1 MQCPECQYEN
11 PLGQKFCGQCGTRLA
26 ARCPGCGAS
35 NPPGQKFCGECGTS
49 LTSAQTG
56 LKFGSPE
63 TYTPKH
69 LAEKILTSRSAL
81 EGERK
86 QVTVLFADLKG
97 SMELLADRDPEE
109 ARKLLDPVLER
120 MMEAVHHYEGTVN
133 QVMGDGIMALF
144 GAPLAHEDHAVR
156 ACYAALRMQ
165 ESVKRYAEE
174 IHRTE
179 GVPIQIRVGLNS
191 GEVVVRSIGSD
202 LHMDYT
208 AVGQTTHLA
217 ARMEQMAMPGS
228 ILMPAYTLR
237 LAEDYVQVKALG
249 LRPVKGLAAPVEVYE
264 IVGGGTVRLR
274 LKAAAIRGLTRF
286 VGRERE
292 VEQLRM
298 ALGQAT
304 AGHGQV
310 AAVVGEP
317 GVGKSRLYWEF
328 THSHRTEGWLIVESG
343 TVSYGKASP
352 YLPVIELLRAYFQI
366 EARDDARKIREKVTG
381 KLVSLDRAL
390 EPALPALLGL
400 LDVPVEDAE
409 WQRLEPSQRRQR
421 TLDGVKRLLLRE
433 SQVQPLIVMLED
445 LHWIDTE
452 TQALLDS
459 LVESLPTARVLL
471 LVSYRPEYQHTWG
484 QKGHYLQLR
493 IDPLPPESA
502 EELLKALLG
511 ENRALEPLKRLLIER
526 TEGNPFFLE
535 ESVRTLVENQMLVG
549 ERGAYRMAKTPE
561 TWQIPATAQAILA
574 ARIDRLPPED
584 KRLLQAA
591 SVIGKD
597 VPFAL
602 LEVIVEVP
610 EDDLQ
615 RGLAHLMAAEFLY
628 ETSVFPELEYTF
640 KHALTHEV
648 AYTSILQERRRALH
662 TRIVEAI
669 EQLYADRLAE
679 QYERLAH
686 HALYGEAWKKAFMY
700 LREAGAKSFGR
711 SAYAQAATSF
721 EQALE
726 ALKHLPESRET
737 LAHAFDL
744 TIEIRRALFPL
755 GKPDRIFACLREA
768 EALALALGDQRRL
781 ASATWFMGNHFWWTG
796 RPDRQRE
803 CAERA
808 LALCKAEG
816 DLPAEH
822 LAYWGLGQAFHALGD
837 YRRAID
843 ALTPAVQY
851 FSADRVGERLG
862 NTGFPSVFTRHYV
875 AWCFT
880 EHGEISQATAYVED
894 AVRIAEALDNPLSL
908 AQAYWQLGNL
918 SLFRRDLE
926 SAIPALERVI
936 QIYRSTNLSIWLPW
950 AAAALGSAYAL
961 SGRLADAMPLFEQAI
976 EEANSSQFMF
986 GQALRVAW
994 LSEAHLVAHRIDHAT
1009 PLAEQALSLSR
1020 EHRERGHEAWALRLL
1035 GEVASHRDPP
1045 DVEAAEAYYR
1055 DAGTLADELGMR
1067 PLVAHSHLGL
1077 GKLYRGSGDHAN
1089 AKEHLT
1095 TAATLY
1101 REMDMGFW
1109 LEKAEAELGP
1119 LQRPHSEPEQ
1129 PAGLA
1134 T

>member
-1 MQCPECQYEN
+1 MQCPRCQHEN
-11 PLGQKFCGQCGTRLA
+11 PPDSKFCLG
-26 ARCPGCGAS
+26 
-35 NPPGQKFCGECGTS
+35 CGTS
-49 LTSAQTG
+49 LSLGLVCTSCGTG
-56 LKFGSPE
+56 LPAGSRFCNKCGTPVKGEPTSQARFTSPE
-63 TYTPKH
+63 TYTPRH

-120 MMEAVHHYEGTVN
+120 MMEAVHWYEGTVN

-165 ESVKRYAEE
+165 ESIKRYADE
-174 IHRTE
+174 IHRTK

-228 ILMPAYTLR
+228 ILMAADTLR

-249 LRPVKGLAAPVEVYE
+249 LRPVKGLEAPVEVYE
-264 IVGGGTVRLR
+264 IVGGGTVRWR
-274 LKAAAIRGLTRF
+274 LKAAASRGLTRF

-292 VEQLRM
+292 LEQLRM
-298 ALGQAT
+298 ALGQAA

-310 AAVVGEP
+310 VAVVGEP

-343 TVSYGKASP
+343 SVSYGKASP
-352 YLPVIELLRAYFQI
+352 YLPVIDLLRAYFQI
-366 EARDDARKIREKVTG
+366 ETRDGARKIREKVTG

-400 LDVPVEDAE
+400 LDLLVEDSE
-409 WQRLEPSQRRQR
+409 WQRLDPPQRRQR

-433 SQVQPLIVMLED
+433 SQAQPLIVMLED

-484 QKGHYLQLR
+484 RKSYYLQLR
-493 IDPLPPESA
+493 IDPLPLQSA
-502 EELLKALLG
+502 EELLNALLG
-511 ENRALEPLKRLLIER
+511 EDRALEPLKRVLIER

-535 ESVRTLVENQMLVG
+535 ESVRTLVETQMLIG
-549 ERGAYRMAKTPE
+549 ERGAYRAPKAPE
-561 TWQIPATAQAILA
+561 KWQIPATAQAILA
-574 ARIDRLPPED
+574 ARIDRLAPED

-602 LEVIVEVP
+602 LEAIAEVP
-610 EDDLQ
+610 EDDLR

-648 AYTSILQERRRALH
+648 AYTGLLHERRRALH

-686 HALYGEAWKKAFMY
+686 HALCAEAWKKAFMY
-700 LREAGAKSFGR
+700 LREAGTKSFGR
-711 SAYAQAATSF
+711 SAYAQAAACL
-721 EQALE
+721 EQAME

-737 LAHAFDL
+737 TTQAFDL
-744 TIEIRRALFPL
+744 RIQLRSALFPL
-755 GKPDRIFACLREA
+755 GKPDRIFDCLREA
-768 EALALALGDQRRL
+768 EALALALADQRRL
-781 ASATWFMGNHFWWTG
+781 ASATWFMGNYFWWTG
-796 RPDRQRE
+796 QPDRQRE

-808 LALCKAEG
+808 LTLCKAEG
-816 DLPAEH
+816 DQATEH
-822 LAYWGLGQAFHALGD
+822 VAYWGLGQAYHALGD
-837 YRRAID
+837 YRRAIN

-851 FSADRVGERLG
+851 FSAERVGQRLHG
-862 NTGFPSVFTRHYV
+862 TTGFPSVIVRQWT
-875 AWCFT
+875 AWCLT
-880 EHGEISQATAYVED
+880 ECGEISEASAQAEEAMK
-894 AVRIAEALDNPLSL
+894 IAEALDNPFSM
-908 AQAYWQLGNL
+908 AQAWWQLGHI
-918 SLFRRDLE
+918 SLFRRDLGK
-926 SAIPALERVI
+926 ALPALERVL
-936 QIYRSTNLSIWLPW
+936 QINRSTNLSIWSPW

-961 SGRLADAMPLFEQAI
+961 SGRLADAVPLFEQAI
-976 EEANSSQFMF
+976 EEASSTRFMF

-994 LSEAHLVAHRIDHAT
+994 LSEAYLIEHRIDRAA
-1009 PLAEQALSLSR
+1009 PLAQQALSLSR

-1045 DVEAAEAYYR
+1045 DVEEAEAYYG
-1055 DAGTLADELGMR
+1055 DARTLADELGMR

-1109 LEKAEAELGP
+1109 LGKAEEELG
-1119 LQRPHSEPEQ
+1119 
-1129 PAGLA
+1129 AG
-1134 T
+1134 